1 MIAVVCSRVSQKNR
15 FLQYAPYP
23 DFSGQQLPHG
33 QVSIFGIGFHK
44 NPHLTVQRPLCR
56 KHGADSLFLSAYAV
70 RFYGA
75 LQNQLFPRQ
84 SLPVFLHFYLSV
96 RGHEPAYKYDK
107 RKQHA
112 GQTVYVVPVRQRC
125 FAAPSDL
132 HQAVQHACCENRRE

>member
-112 GQTVYVVPVRQRC
+112 GQTVYVVPVQQRR
-125 FAAPSDL
+125 FAAPPDL

>member
-1 MIAVVCSRVSQKNR
+1 MIAVVRSRISQKNR

-23 DFSGQQLPHG
+23 DFSRQQLPHG

-56 KHGADSLFLSAYAV
+56 KQGADSLLLSAYAV

-84 SLPVFLHFYLSV
+84 I
-96 RGHEPAYKYDK
+96 R
-107 RKQHA
+107 
-112 GQTVYVVPVRQRC
+112 RQI
-125 FAAPSDL
+125 
-132 HQAVQHACCENRRE
+132 

>member
-112 GQTVYVVPVRQRC
+112 GQTVYVVPVQQRR
-125 FAAPSDL
+125 FVAPPDL
-132 HQAVQHACCENRRE
+132 